1 MEGHESIFEKV
12 TFEQRAEWQ
21 ENRSLDNTG
30 GEINI
35 SSREN
40 SMCKCPGAEGEIFGT
55 LEDVKEGGLR
65 HKMRKR
71 GIGDKKVDQGS

>member
-1 MEGHESIFEKV
+1 MGVTGGNTTLEGHESIFEKV

-40 SMCKCPGAEGEIFGT
+40 SMCKCPGAEGEILARWRT
-55 LEDVKEGGLR
+55 
-65 HKMRKR
+65 
-71 GIGDKKVDQGS
+71 